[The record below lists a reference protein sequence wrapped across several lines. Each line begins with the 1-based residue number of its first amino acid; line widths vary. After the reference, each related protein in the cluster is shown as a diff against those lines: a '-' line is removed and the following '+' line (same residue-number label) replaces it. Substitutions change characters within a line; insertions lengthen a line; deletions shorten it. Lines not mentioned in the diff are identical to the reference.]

1 LKAKAQEFVRLIEQ
15 AGWSQAETAR
25 RLDLTP
31 GAVSQICN
39 GKTQPRQATLNLL
52 RLILIS
58 TPRTLKRLAQPR
70 RDRLVDWELELLNPL
85 RALSADQRKSLLS
98 AFGAILETVS
108 VKQARAAATARAG
121 KRSGS
126 GR

>member
-1 LKAKAQEFVRLIEQ
+1 MEL

-52 RLILIS
+52 KLTLLSNRRTVQRLERPPS
-58 TPRTLKRLAQPR
+58 GPLA
-70 RDRLVDWELELLNPL
+70 DWELELLHPL
-85 RALSADQRKSLLS
+85 RALSADQRESLLM
-98 AFGAILETVS
+98 AFRGILKTVS
-108 VKQARAAATARAG
+108 AKQR
-121 KRSGS
+121 KR
-126 GR
+126 